1 MQGTSD
7 LESVTIRAMT
17 RQPRPRHAGIV
28 LAAGSGT
35 RVGDSRNK
43 VFLPLAGRRI
53 VTRSLELFER
63 IPGIDRLVLAVR
75 AEDFDLAGEI
85 LASDL
90 PFSRVDLV
98 IGGATRHESEYK
110 ALGVLAGEIRREEI
124 DIVLIHDAA
133 RPLTPVSVIRD
144 VLDAAKRTG
153 AAVPAVPLDDVAE
166 LHDGTGVVSGSRPST
181 LVGVQTPQ
189 AFWAGS
195 LLDAHEAAAREGFTG
210 TDTAACVERY
220 GNLSVCTVPGHS
232 TNLKVTYAND
242 LFVAE
247 RLLAQSGH
255 AL

>member
-1 MQGTSD
+1 
-7 LESVTIRAMT
+7 MT
-17 RQPRPRHAGIV
+17 RQARARHAGIV

-63 IPGIDRLVLAVR
+63 IPGIGRLVLAVR
-75 AEDFDLAGEI
+75 AEDLELAREV
-85 LASDL
+85 LAAEL
-90 PFSRVDLV
+90 PLARVDLV
-98 IGGATRHESEYK
+98 VGGATRHESEYR
-110 ALGVLAGEIRREEI
+110 ALTFLAEEIRREEI

-133 RPLTPVSVIRD
+133 RPLTPVTVIRD
-144 VLDAAKRTG
+144 VLAAAKRSG
-153 AAVPAVPLDDVAE
+153 AAVPALPLQGVAE
-166 LHDGTGVVSGSRPST
+166 VGEAGLVHGTRPSA

-189 AFWAGS
+189 GFWAAT
-195 LLDAHEAAAREGFTG
+195 LLEAYEAAAREGFTG

-220 GNLSVCTVPGHS
+220 GNLSVSTVPGHS

-247 RLLAQSGH
+247 RLLAEAGH
-255 AL
+255 ALVR

>member
-1 MQGTSD
+1 
-7 LESVTIRAMT
+7 MT
-17 RQPRPRHAGIV
+17 RRPRARHAGIV

-53 VTRSLELFER
+53 VTRSLELLER
-63 IPGIDRLVLAVR
+63 IPDVDRLVLAVR
-75 AEDFDLAGEI
+75 TADLE
-85 LASDL
+85 LAREVVESDL
-90 PFSRVDLV
+90 PFARVDLV
-98 IGGATRHESEYK
+98 EGGATRHESEYA
-110 ALGVLAGEIRREEI
+110 ALCALADEIRREEI
-124 DIVLIHDAA
+124 DVVLIHDAA

-144 VLDAAKRTG
+144 VLAAAKRTG
-153 AAVPAVPLDDVAE
+153 AAVPAVPLHDVAE
-166 LHDGTGVVSGSRPST
+166 VQEADIVCGSRPNT

-195 LLDAHEAAAREGFTG
+195 LLDAYEAAAREGFTG

-220 GNLSVCTVPGHS
+220 GNLSVCTVAGHS

-247 RLLAQSGH
+247 RLLAESGH